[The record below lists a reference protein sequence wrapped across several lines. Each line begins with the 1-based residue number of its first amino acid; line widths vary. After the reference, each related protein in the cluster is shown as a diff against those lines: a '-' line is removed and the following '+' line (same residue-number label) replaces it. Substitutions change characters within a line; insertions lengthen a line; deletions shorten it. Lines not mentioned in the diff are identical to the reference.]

1 MMHAASVARDSADP
15 IGVLALLLAED
26 RPLLAWAVEF
36 ASHEDPLPG
45 AWSRCRD
52 PLAMSVVLALA
63 SPRSFLDA
71 MKSIPSARY
80 PNAIGDTLQVLAF
93 LPDAVRARMLAPL
106 VRDAGRMLN
115 RLSGPHRELLTR
127 SVCDALRR
135 AAPSVTFDSVLE
147 SVSGHARNSRSP

>member
-1 MMHAASVARDSADP
+1 MQAASIARESADP
-15 IGVLALLLAED
+15 IGALAYLLAED

-36 ASHEDPLPG
+36 ASHDDPLPR
-45 AWSRCRD
+45 AWSHSDD
-52 PLAMSVVLALA
+52 PLAMSVVLAFS
-63 SPRSFLDA
+63 SPRTFLDA

-127 SVCDALRR
+127 SVCEAIRS
-135 AAPSVTFDSVLE
+135 AAPSITFDSVLD
-147 SVSGHARNSRSP
+147 SVRTHGRGTRS